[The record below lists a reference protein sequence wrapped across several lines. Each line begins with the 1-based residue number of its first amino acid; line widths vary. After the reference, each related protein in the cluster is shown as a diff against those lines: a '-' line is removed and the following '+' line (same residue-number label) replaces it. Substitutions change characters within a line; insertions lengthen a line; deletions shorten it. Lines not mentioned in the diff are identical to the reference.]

1 MNVNI
6 NSRFKDAPWYIE
18 SAKESILMVGMGGIN
33 SNALYCLSKTV
44 PCRYY
49 LVDEDITEEY
59 NVGCQFFTTNQIG
72 KPKIE
77 AIIQTMSNQSLA
89 SFLPF
94 KKMYSNEYLPITIT
108 GLDNM
113 KARKEVFEEWR
124 KHEDRELLICA
135 RLRASLYEIYVVT
148 PGREEEYEKT
158 LFDDSEVDEGPC
170 TFKQTAYFG
179 MLIGARITQVLVNY
193 LTNKYTKEETCV
205 IPSFITEIGEIFYY
219 KTID

>member
-1 MNVNI
+1 MQSNI
-6 NSRFKDAPWYIE
+6 NNRFKDAPWYIE

-33 SNALYCLSKTV
+33 SNALYCLSKTI
-44 PCRYY
+44 PCKYY
-49 LVDEDITEEY
+49 LVDADITEEY
-59 NVGCQFFTTNQIG
+59 NIGCQFFTGNQIG

-77 AIIQTMSNQSLA
+77 AIIETMKSQSLA
-89 SFLPF
+89 SFIPL

-113 KARKEVFEEWR
+113 KARKEVFGEWK

-135 RLRASLYEIYVVT
+135 RLRANLYEIYVVT
-148 PGREEEYEKT
+148 PDKEEEYEKT

-179 MLIGARITQVLVNY
+179 MLIGARITHVLVNY
-193 LTNKYTKEETCV
+193 LTNKYMKEDICN
-205 IPSFITEIGEIFYY
+205 IPFCIKEVGEPFIFEII
-219 KTID
+219 